1 MFMNVFSKKAK
12 AAYRVLDHTADLRIR
27 VEGPDRRA
35 EFRQDLCALYDLQF
49 KRAPGPADHDGAMEI
64 QGLDMEDLLIKML
77 NECIYRFQAEA
88 EVFCEIAIDILEQGR
103 LVAACR
109 NRNVNLP
116 DLYPEAE
123 IKAATYHDLKIEK
136 TKDGYGVN
144 IVFDM

>member
-27 VEGPDRRA
+27 VEGPDMIA
-35 EFRQDLCALYDLQF
+35 LFLHAVAALYDLQF
-49 KRAPGPADHDGAMEI
+49 KRAPGPSDHDGAIEI
-64 QGLDMEDLLIKML
+64 RGLDMEDLLIKML
-77 NECIYRFQAEA
+77 NECNYRFQAEA
-88 EVFCEIAIDILEQGR
+88 EVFCEIAIESLEQGR
-103 LVAACR
+103 LVAAYR
-109 NRNVNLP
+109 SRRVDLP
-116 DLYPEAE
+116 GLSPEAE